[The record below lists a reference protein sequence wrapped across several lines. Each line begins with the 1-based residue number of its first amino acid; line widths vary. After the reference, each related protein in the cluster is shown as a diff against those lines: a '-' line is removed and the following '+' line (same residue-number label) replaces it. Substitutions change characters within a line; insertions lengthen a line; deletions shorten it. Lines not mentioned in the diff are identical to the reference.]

1 LLQDGERTIEPLSLE
16 NTVWNNTV
24 LASGTI
30 IGLVVYTGSETRS
43 VMNTTKPETKHGTL
57 DYEINYL
64 AILLGI
70 LLLIICFV
78 MVAGNL
84 FYGLWYIDFLR
95 YIVLFSFV
103 VPISMSVNLDMAKL
117 VYVFFIMNDN
127 KIDGTIVRN
136 TGVPEEL
143 GRISYLM
150 SDKTGTLTQNGS
162 CSTSLT
168 PSPHPSL
175 TGWLAHMLGVDMEF
189 KKLCLGDVT
198 FSGDSIDELRLLLE
212 QSQEFEIDGQRTRGY
227 RIEPSLSIDL
237 SRGTLTMGSIEQR
250 DTPRSSA
257 RSLHES
263 ARPSRRWPC
272 ATT

>member
-1 LLQDGERTIEPLSLE
+1 M
-16 NTVWNNTV
+16 WNNTV

-57 DYEINYL
+57 DYENNYL

-70 LLLIICFV
+70 LLLILCFV
-78 MVAGNL
+78 VAGNL

-162 CSTSLT
+162 CSTSSP
-168 PSPHPSL
+168 PSPHPSP
-175 TGWLAHMLGVDMEF
+175 THSLAGSYAWSRYGV
-189 KKLCLGDVT
+189 
-198 FSGDSIDELRLLLE
+198 
-212 QSQEFEIDGQRTRGY
+212 QEAV
-227 RIEPSLSIDL
+227 
-237 SRGTLTMGSIEQR
+237 SR
-250 DTPRSSA
+250 
-257 RSLHES
+257 
-263 ARPSRRWPC
+263 
-272 ATT
+272 